1 MLFCTQFKTFYTILI
16 NDSGEKFTSSLAAK
30 TQAELVKLVEKKQV
44 SEWTL
49 LMLVM
54 LIINNL
60 PFTQRQFSATV
71 LNETWGKYFFI
82 ALFKKKGKKG
92 EARKNSTDQDLNRT
106 KFISLCLSN
115 EYHKHII
122 ITTAHPECLR
132 RCEDEE
138 SSSEDKTRPV
148 SNMGQFW
155 TGATRL
161 VFLVENLS
169 QKYLYIF

>member
-60 PFTQRQFSATV
+60 PFTQR
-71 LNETWGKYFFI
+71 
-82 ALFKKKGKKG
+82 
-92 EARKNSTDQDLNRT
+92 
-106 KFISLCLSN
+106 
-115 EYHKHII
+115 
-122 ITTAHPECLR
+122 
-132 RCEDEE
+132 
-138 SSSEDKTRPV
+138 
-148 SNMGQFW
+148 
-155 TGATRL
+155 
-161 VFLVENLS
+161 
-169 QKYLYIF
+169 